1 MGKEHSR
8 GRGGEVLAR
17 IWRRVSG
24 AQTVAAR
31 REASGNRSGSC
42 SRGIVCILCLGW
54 ESWRSGGLTH
64 GNDRTAPVFW
74 LSWVS
79 GGSVLGPVP

>member
-8 GRGGEVLAR
+8 GRGGEVIAR

-31 REASGNRSGSC
+31 REVSGNRSRSC

-54 ESWRSGGLTH
+54 ENWRSGGVTLE
-64 GNDRTAPVFW
+64 NDHTAPVFW
-74 LSWVS
+74 LS
-79 GGSVLGPVP
+79 